1 MMKYTFDQNVPCK
14 IYDQTLIA
22 FTYYK
27 PFTFLRFPKTWTGWH
42 KFKKEEE
49 EEEKKKIGESNR
61 LKKKCSKGKL
71 G

>member
-14 IYDQTLIA
+14 IYDQTLTA

-27 PFTFLRFPKTWTGWH
+27 PFTFLRFLKTWTGWH

-49 EEEKKKIGESNR
+49 EEKKEHV
-61 LKKKCSKGKL
+61 
-71 G
+71 